1 MATSI
6 GTEIAE
12 FYYKV
17 LLQYYE
23 NFKKRLPTETEKSSI
38 KEAAQFGKIQNSE
51 EDYVEIY
58 SRIHGVSAEQARDEP
73 SHLEK
78 LKEFVAMNRP
88 KSNLS
93 KIASQQLRDFAR
105 IQGNRNPQYS
115 YCTQDEMD
123 KKKSKVPEKMDIHKI
138 CFDVNDDDSDSTVK
152 AFFSIEQFLQIEFY
166 PPL

>member
-78 LKEFVAMNRP
+78 LKEFVAMNKP
-88 KSNLS
+88 KISDLL
-93 KIASQQLRDFAR
+93 KAR

-123 KKKSKVPEKMDIHKI
+123 KKQSKVPEKMD
-138 CFDVNDDDSDSTVK
+138 SDSTLK
-152 AFFSIEQFLQIEFY
+152 AFFFY
-166 PPL
+166 RTISSN